1 MSRKNPIAEPGI
13 LGINAGGGF
22 AIALFISVGKINAD
36 NFVLCT
42 AVNKYTRWYH
52 RCIDYF
58 IFSFNKNEG
67 VTPASM
73 VLIGVGLQTALYGG
87 SITIM
92 SKFDDK
98 QSDFIAAWFA
108 GNIWGDEW
116 PFVIAFYRGC

>member
-1 MSRKNPIAEPGI
+1 MSGI
-13 LGINAGGGF
+13 TT
-22 AIALFISVGKINAD
+22 ALII
-36 NFVLCT
+36 
-42 AVNKYTRWYH
+42 
-52 RCIDYF
+52 F

-108 GNIWGDEW
+108 GNIWVTNGHLSLH
-116 PFVIAFYRGC
+116 FYRGCPYHYSLLTI

>member
-1 MSRKNPIAEPGI
+1 
-13 LGINAGGGF
+13 
-22 AIALFISVGKINAD
+22 
-36 NFVLCT
+36 
-42 AVNKYTRWYH
+42 
-52 RCIDYF
+52 
-58 IFSFNKNEG
+58 
-67 VTPASM
+67 M

-116 PFVIAFYRGC
+116 PFVIGC